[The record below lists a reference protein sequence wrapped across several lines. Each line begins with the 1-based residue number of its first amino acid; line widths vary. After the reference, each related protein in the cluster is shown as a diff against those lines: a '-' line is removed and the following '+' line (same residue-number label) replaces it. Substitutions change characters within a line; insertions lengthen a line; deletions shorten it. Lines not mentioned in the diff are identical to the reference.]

1 MTALT
6 EGRHAGEF
14 LLSELPGS
22 LSRDAVTVD
31 VPAGEAYEAGTVLG
45 QLSGTG
51 HYVPYDDAASDG
63 SETAAAI
70 LHGNLDNS
78 DGVAP
83 LAADG
88 VVINFGA
95 EVRDADL
102 IWGNGVDETAGLAG
116 LRAVGIKARA

>member
-6 EGRHAGEF
+6 EGRHAGAF

-31 VPAGEAYEAGTVLG
+31 VPAGDTYEAGTVLG

-63 SETAAAI
+63 SETAVGI
-70 LHGNLDNS
+70 LHGNLDNA
-78 DGVAP
+78 DG
-83 LAADG
+83 LTTLEADG
-88 VVINFGA
+88 VVIDFGA
-95 EVRDADL
+95 EVRADDL
-102 IWGNGVDETAGLAG
+102 IWGNGVDETAGLVG